1 MHTEVRDRASRG
13 IVRLMKKGSGNQT
26 LGKFGV
32 CRSDETPDAYSLE
45 GSALIDY
52 HAAVDALSAIAKA
65 VYHYHNEMTKKLT
78 AAVTVFPLFLEVDQ
92 DSPPDERAKLARLEA
107 ETRRDL
113 VLHPVLGTNR
123 DVFEYQVIE
132 DEKMI
137 IVNMVFYKEKLACVT
152 SLK

>member
-1 MHTEVRDRASRG
+1 
-13 IVRLMKKGSGNQT
+13 MKKGSGNQT

-32 CRSDETPDAYSLE
+32 CRSDETPEAYSLE
-45 GSALIDY
+45 GSTLIDY

-65 VYHYHNEMTKKLT
+65 VYHYHNKMTKKLT
-78 AAVTVFPLFLEVDQ
+78 AAVTVFPLFLGVDP
-92 DSPPDERAKLARLEA
+92 DSAPEQQAKLARLEA
-107 ETRRDL
+107 ETKRDL
-113 VLHPVLGTNR
+113 MLYPVLGTNR

-137 IVNMVFYKEKLACVT
+137 IINLVFYKEKLACVT